1 MAVYWIE
8 RGPCMQGIQVPVPT
22 RAADPQPE
30 EKNFKNN
37 NRKKGSLKVVNC
49 NFRLL
54 QFLIFFIIW
63 EQTPPPP
70 LFGIDG
76 GSVSD
81 PDPGV

>member
-1 MAVYWIE
+1 
-8 RGPCMQGIQVPVPT
+8 MQGIQVPVPN

-63 EQTPPPP
+63 EQTPPP